1 MTLLHTSYCLHSKS
15 KKILFFNMFNF
26 TAKKKILMVLF
37 KWNTFLASDIWLS
50 KMYATQSLNTSSFR
64 LGI

>member
-1 MTLLHTSYCLHSKS
+1 MTLLHTSYCLHSKF